1 MKVYKNQ
8 KIWKVCILCYVI
20 LCLIWSLKAFVLNP
34 VLSQVIAKDSALWY
48 LVSDGILKNLVWTLP
63 AVLLIRKFDDD
74 LYIRKQELF
83 QFPKKWQ
90 EWKEVLPVLG
100 FVTAYCVLSSV
111 VSHRGFYFNSG
122 GLTECLAYVF
132 VGITEEFVFRGF
144 LLNATVTEKNK
155 YSAVGINAVMFL
167 CIHFPSWIIHGDF
180 IANFANF
187 GFISIIL
194 LSIFFSWNMLR
205 FRNIWIPV
213 ITHMLWDILVT
224 LLN

>member
-1 MKVYKNQ
+1 MKVFKNQ
-8 KIWKVCILCYVI
+8 KVGTACILFYVI
-20 LCLIWSLKAFVLNP
+20 LYLVWSLKAFMLNP
-34 VLSQVIAKDSALWY
+34 VLSQVIERDSALWY
-48 LVSDGILKNLVWTLP
+48 LVSDGIMKNLCWTLP

-74 LYIRKQELF
+74 LFIRKQELF
-83 QFPKKWQ
+83 QFSK
-90 EWKEVLPVLG
+90 EWKEYLPVFA

-111 VSHRGFYFNSG
+111 VSHRGFYFNSD

-132 VGITEEFVFRGF
+132 VGITEEFVFRAF

-155 YSAVGINAVMFL
+155 YYAVGVNAVLFL
-167 CIHFPSWIIHGDF
+167 CIHFPTWIIHGNF

-194 LSIFFSWNMLR
+194 LGVFFSWSMLK

-213 ITHMLWDILVT
+213 GLHMLWDVLVT